1 MKYCTSTKWHHPVG
15 FPDQAGFVEF
25 IRGILP
31 PADVEYVFLW
41 RIDDHHHGSLTVYP
55 DEEAYLKFKAD
66 LKQARDN
73 ITGAGITMTDS
84 NEGPLL
90 GHI

>member
-15 FPDQAGFVEF
+15 VPDEAGFVEF
-25 IRGILP
+25 IQGVLP
-31 PADVEYVFLW
+31 DADVEHVFLW

-55 DEEAYLKFKAD
+55 DKETYFKFRAD
-66 LKQARDN
+66 LEQARDN
-73 ITGAGITMTDS
+73 ITGVGITMIDS

-90 GHI
+90 GQI